1 MTLYHLSVTL
11 HVLAAML
18 WLGGMLFLAAVGAP
32 VLRQVEPPAL
42 RAQLFRTLGQQF
54 RTVGWI
60 AILTLVVTGVGNLY
74 FKGLLPALAQPGFW
88 SLPFGRMLRLKLS
101 AVVVMLTLQALH
113 DFRDGPRASRVQ
125 PGSAEA
131 LRFRQRAARFARVNA
146 LLGILLIY
154 FAVRLAR
161 GG

>member
-74 FKGLLPALAQPGFW
+74 FK
-88 SLPFGRMLRLKLS
+88 
-101 AVVVMLTLQALH
+101 
-113 DFRDGPRASRVQ
+113 
-125 PGSAEA
+125 
-131 LRFRQRAARFARVNA
+131 
-146 LLGILLIY
+146 
-154 FAVRLAR
+154 
-161 GG
+161 